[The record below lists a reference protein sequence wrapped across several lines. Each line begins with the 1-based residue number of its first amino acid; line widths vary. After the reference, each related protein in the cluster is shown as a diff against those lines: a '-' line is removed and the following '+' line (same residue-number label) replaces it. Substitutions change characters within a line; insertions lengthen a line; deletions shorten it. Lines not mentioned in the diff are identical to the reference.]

1 MDETPEARFAR
12 GMETLQ
18 KVFPL
23 GSGAMPQFRYP
34 AEIESDWGQFSVST
48 VLGDVWS
55 RPGLELKH
63 RAMIA
68 IAALAAL
75 NKPGSLKAY
84 IIAGLKQGLSRN
96 EVCEIIFQMAI
107 YAGFPA
113 AIEAFGHAREA
124 FEQFDLASGPGA
136 KSGATDPGA

>member
-1 MDETPEARFAR
+1 MAETPDDRFAH
-12 GMETLQ
+12 GMETLE

-23 GSGAMPQFRYP
+23 GSAAMPQFRYP
-34 AEIESDWGQFSVST
+34 PEIEKDWGHFSVST

-63 RAMIA
+63 RTMIA

-84 IIAGLKQGLSRN
+84 IIAGLKQGLSRS

-124 FEQFDLASGPGA
+124 FEQFDRASG
-136 KSGATDPGA
+136 ST

>member
-1 MDETPEARFAR
+1 MTETPEDRFAH
-12 GMETLQ
+12 GMETLK

-23 GSGAMPQFRYP
+23 GSSAMPQFRYP
-34 AEIESDWGQFSVST
+34 PEIEKDWGQFSVST

-55 RPGLELKH
+55 RPGLEFKH

-75 NKPGSLKAY
+75 NRPGSLKAY
-84 IIAGLKQGLSRN
+84 IIGGLKQGLTRK
-96 EVCEIIFQMAI
+96 EVCEIIFQVAI

-113 AIEAFGHAREA
+113 AIEAFGHACEA
-124 FEQFDLASGPGA
+124 FEQVDRASGPA
-136 KSGATDPGA
+136 A